1 MRAEAQVLKG
11 HLDTL
16 LLATLEDGPRHGYAV
31 KEALHQ
37 ASGARFDL
45 PTGTIY
51 PALRRLESAGPR
63 RRQVV
68 GGRRP
73 QTAHLRAH
81 RRRPAQAQRQ
91 PGRLAG
97 LRLDRDRHPGTSP
110 VPSDLIST
118 YLADLRRRLPE
129 GMVDEIADGL
139 AEASEQHLAREL
151 SEADAAHAALA
162 EFGDADQ
169 LATEFTQH
177 AVGRRAARIM
187 LASGPVIGAC
197 WGAALIITRAWTWP
211 VPAAARIAFGSGLL
225 LAIAALA
232 SAAASQHSFRRTRLA
247 APGGIGLIILD
258 VTMIIAVL
266 LAAPAITWVLAIAIT
281 ASSTRAALAAR
292 IVPHVVAD

>member
-1 MRAEAQVLKG
+1 M
-11 HLDTL
+11 
-16 LLATLEDGPRHGYAV
+16 
-31 KEALHQ
+31 
-37 ASGARFDL
+37 
-45 PTGTIY
+45 
-51 PALRRLESAGPR
+51 
-63 RRQVV
+63 
-68 GGRRP
+68 
-73 QTAHLRAH
+73 
-81 RRRPAQAQRQ
+81 
-91 PGRLAG
+91 
-97 LRLDRDRHPGTSP
+97 
-110 VPSDLIST
+110 PSDLIST